1 MVTRGTWHQ
10 VRDRSEWIGRRDAAR
25 AHLKAA
31 RNALAMAED
40 GDDGR
45 LIVQGAILAAIGYGD
60 ALTIRAAG
68 IKNGENH
75 QQLPVTVRH
84 ALGNQAPRTELT
96 RLTRLLSQKDD
107 SGYGHRALSL
117 DDARATIEKA
127 DAFAAWAEQELSR
140 P

>member
-107 SGYGHRALSL
+107 WRTDTGR
-117 DDARATIEKA
+117 
-127 DAFAAWAEQELSR
+127 SR
-140 P
+140 STTLGLRSRRRTRSPPGRSRN